1 MLHILSQFSSVFSKS
16 FHFST
21 CFHSIFF
28 VFFLPH
34 DGLCDFQS
42 TTVDINQNPS
52 DIILQRIEDECNGL
66 PRDTFIS
73 NLIKLC
79 NNDTESLEQLR
90 LQYFIITKN
99 KMDFPFPSAVLK
111 KIIHPKAKT
120 GEPLINK
127 LGRDCFLLRLASKGE

>member
-1 MLHILSQFSSVFSKS
+1 MF
-16 FHFST
+16 
-21 CFHSIFF
+21 
-28 VFFLPH
+28 FFLNLFPH
-34 DGLCDFQS
+34 GTCQS
-42 TTVDINQNPS
+42 TTGA
-52 DIILQRIEDECNGL
+52 QRVEDECNGL

-90 LQYFIITKN
+90 LQYFIITKK

-111 KIIHPKAKT
+111 KRIHPKTKT

-127 LGRDCFLLRLASKGE
+127 LSRDCFLLRLASQGEYSDDLKDVFNLKQFMCRL